1 MVVEEYKK
9 ARKLAQRDFKKAVS
23 QGISPYPE
31 VLDEVLEGKETV
43 GEQSLGTVEIPLDL
57 TVGTKGVGRQNAFC
71 RNFLPL
77 FDENSEFAGKWMSLY
92 ASQMEE
98 GFREP
103 VIAYEYKNRYYIQ
116 EGNKRVS
123 IMKYLKMPT
132 IPAKVTRILPKKED
146 TKESRVYYEYMDFYE
161 LTKLNMILFTEPGGY
176 EKLLKAV
183 GKDWETPWSEEE
195 IRRLKTVFYHFSA
208 MYASISGSQTQ
219 EVLGN
224 AFLRCLDI
232 FPYEEMKEKSSVEIG
247 KELKSIKKE
256 IEPEALNAEVE
267 HVMEPEKGKQSL
279 VTKILPG
286 TEKSRQ
292 SIVTKILPPAEKS
305 KQPRMTRILSS
316 AKKKIRVAFV
326 YDEPV
331 KDSGWIY
338 AHELG
343 RLHIEELYAEDV
355 EVTAYENVRQDRAE
369 EVIEQAVSEGNTII
383 FTTSPTQMQASIKA
397 ALKYPE
403 VYFFNCSLNFPYKS
417 VRTYYTRMYEVKF
430 LIGLIAGIMSESD
443 VIGYVADYPIFGT
456 AANIN
461 AFALGV
467 QMVRPGTKVQLF
479 WSCVKEEYQQK
490 PEKNMTVISAKEMIT
505 PKGNEKPYG
514 LYQQYEDGI
523 ARLATSVLDWGKFYS
538 RIIGFIL
545 DGTWKKMPVKD
556 NRTLNYWW
564 GLSAEVM
571 DLICSDKIPFG
582 TRKLVEKFRQFISW
596 GVYHPFEGVIYD
608 QKGQPHGEKGRILDT
623 ESIICMNW
631 LCENVIGTF
640 PEKKMLSQKALEM
653 VELQGLEEEKQ

>member
-9 ARKLAQRDFKKAVS
+9 ARKLAQKEFKKAVS

-31 VLDEVLEGKETV
+31 VLDEVLEGKETA
-43 GEQSLGTVEIPLDL
+43 GEQSLGTVEIPLEL
-57 TVGTKGVGRQNAFC
+57 TVGTKGLGRQNAFC

-98 GFREP
+98 GFRDA

-123 IMKYLKMPT
+123 IMKYLKVPT
-132 IPAKVTRILPKKED
+132 ITAKVKRIIPKKED

-183 GKDWETPWSEEE
+183 GKDWETPWSEDE
-195 IRRLKTVFYHFSA
+195 IRRLKTVFYHFSV
-208 MYASISGSQTQ
+208 MYSSISGSQMP
-219 EVLGN
+219 EVFGN
-224 AFLRCLDI
+224 AFLRCLEI
-232 FPYEEMKEKSSVEIG
+232 FPYEEMKEKSSAEIE
-247 KELKSIKKE
+247 KELKSMKKE

-267 HVMEPEKGKQSL
+267 HVMEPEESKSSL
-279 VTKILPG
+279 VTKILPAA
-286 TEKSRQ
+286 EKGRQ
-292 SIVTKILPPAEKS
+292 PRVARILP
-305 KQPRMTRILSS
+305 S
-316 AKKKIRVAFV
+316 ARKKVRVAFV

-343 RLHIEELYAEDV
+343 RLHIEEMYAEEL
-355 EVTAYENVRQDRAE
+355 EVTFYENVRQDNRTEDA
-369 EVIEQAVSEGNTII
+369 IEQAVSEGNTII

-397 ALKYPE
+397 ALKHPE

-430 LIGLIAGIMSESD
+430 LIGLIAGVMSEGN
-443 VIGYVADYPIFGT
+443 VIGYEADYPIFGT

-467 QMVRPGTKVQLF
+467 QMVRPDTKVRLF
-479 WSCVKEEYQQK
+479 WSCVKEDDKQT

-514 LYQQYEDGI
+514 LYQQYGDGI
-523 ARLATSVLDWGKFYS
+523 TRLATSVLDWGKFYS
-538 RIIGFIL
+538 RMIGFIL

-571 DLICSDKIPFG
+571 DLICSDKIPYG
-582 TRKLVEKFRQFISW
+582 TRKLVEKFRQFIAW
-596 GVYHPFEGVIYD
+596 GVYHPFEGIIYD
-608 QKGQPHGEKGRILDT
+608 QKGQPHGQKGRVLDT
-623 ESIICMNW
+623 ESIIRMNW

-640 PEKKMLSQKALEM
+640 PEKKALTPKALEM
-653 VELQGLEEEKQ
+653 VELQGLEEENGENA